1 MSWVELPLKIKL
13 GLPSKYVLDCTRTH
27 SVWVHSGIHNMC
39 IWHTCYGYQSGTRV
53 WLSTWKVVRTLWQHT
68 IEKFPL
74 KKYDSIEWQLYEYA
88 SSGKW
93 GLDLYSS
100 GAMPV
105 YWLSFVVDSLSD
117 RILPWCQGKFPNYLL
132 GCRSSEREGDLL
144 TANFSTLKKV

>member
-1 MSWVELPLKIKL
+1 MVDSSIF
-13 GLPSKYVLDCTRTH
+13 TRERNKK
-27 SVWVHSGIHNMC
+27 SENNQNMFWTAQDPQC
-39 IWHTCYGYQSGTRV
+39 VVSLTCYGYPSGTRV
-53 WLSTWKVVRTLWQHT
+53 WLSTWKVERTLWQHT
-68 IEKFPL
+68 IKRFPL
-74 KKYDSIEWQLYEYA
+74 NKYDSIEWQLYEYA

-132 GCRSSEREGDLL
+132 GCCRSSEREGDLL